1 LLISGPNGFKQL
13 LPDKN
18 PILSDLIVF
27 AIKVDGI
34 LDQEIQIKDKTGQTS
49 VVIVPHPF
57 FNRGNANAAFDDLP
71 VSRYEFKVHVI
82 LV

>member
-1 LLISGPNGFKQL
+1 LFISGPNSFKQL

-18 PILSDLIVF
+18 PILSDFIVF
-27 AIKVDGI
+27 TIKVNGI

-57 FNRGNANAAFDDLP
+57 LN
-71 VSRYEFKVHVI
+71 
-82 LV
+82 